1 MSYIK
6 GKFHGNRNL
15 SATVPNACIS
25 QIKASTGLQA
35 LLHLVAQAQR
45 KIRSAT
51 LMVNSIDTSQSHSQN
66 QRTQGVQ
73 HHGIYGLFGTIRDV
87 SGRHLRRLRSL
98 ALTGHDRRDRRGSQ
112 HAAIAHM
119 GCHRERYERCATK
132 RMRYV
137 LYALCYLRSGCA
149 YHRNLCAL

>member
-87 SGRHLRRLRSL
+87 FGRHLRRLRSL
-98 ALTGHDRRDRRGSQ
+98 ALVGHDRCNCDGPQ

-119 GCHRERYERCATK
+119 GCHWKDISDSTATS
-132 RMRYV
+132 MRYLV
-137 LYALCYLRSGCA
+137 
-149 YHRNLCAL
+149 